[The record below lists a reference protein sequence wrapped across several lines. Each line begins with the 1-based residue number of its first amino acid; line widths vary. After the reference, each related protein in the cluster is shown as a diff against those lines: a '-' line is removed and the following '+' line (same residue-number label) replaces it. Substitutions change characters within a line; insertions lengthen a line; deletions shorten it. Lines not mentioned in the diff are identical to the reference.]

1 VVFFTSFLAA
11 YEIVKF
17 NKRDIRGMVKHI
29 VKDKYLNAERVLS
42 RDCSN
47 DTNFKIEEY
56 IT

>member
-29 VKDKYLNAERVLS
+29 VKDKYLNTERVLS

-56 IT
+56 II